1 AREKEQLTR
10 KIIHLETE
18 LNAKEKE
25 ITFLREAF
33 FAKDKEISDLKEKLS
48 QLQQSWQ
55 RNQLDFAKRTAA
67 TEEKFHE
74 ARKTIDEL
82 KGGANLSVMRNT
94 TKLEESQSGL
104 QFFNGKAYFD
114 PQPSWFDTLSN
125 NGGCLEI
132 QNFPVTAREL
142 EAMKNVKSNSK
153 PSTEAAQA
161 CPELK
166 CQPPLAPEIKKN
178 APPSQRGD
186 EFNEINGSFGQRVN
200 PFSRKAKRLDRQAQS
215 PVNMFETAEVDKCTL
230 PIQHQDLVS
239 NITIHSSDARIKPF
253 SNKAEALYPPTLNCP
268 AANIV
273 GTEAENYTPS
283 PELSGVPSNNI
294 TDSYG
299 NKVNPFS
306 KRAIG
311 VTKQSDILTA
321 RLFPAQTVTNS
332 ATISSNDAGFKN
344 TIFNITTQYSGEQ
357 IDSFSTK
364 AEAQER
370 PTLNCSA
377 ADIGGAENVNNTPPV
392 HPNGVPSNIITDNKV
407 NPFSKRATG
416 VTRPPHTPTLNFAEV
431 EMMIVPS

>member
-1 AREKEQLTR
+1 MG
-10 KIIHLETE
+10 KIWGGPSSYCQSENDPNKACSFI
-18 LNAKEKE
+18 
-25 ITFLREAF
+25 FSF
-33 FAKDKEISDLKEKLS
+33 F
-48 QLQQSWQ
+48 
-55 RNQLDFAKRTAA
+55 
-67 TEEKFHE
+67 
-74 ARKTIDEL
+74 
-82 KGGANLSVMRNT
+82 
-94 TKLEESQSGL
+94 TK
-104 QFFNGKAYFD
+104 
-114 PQPSWFDTLSN
+114 
-125 NGGCLEI
+125 
-132 QNFPVTAREL
+132 
-142 EAMKNVKSNSK
+142 
-153 PSTEAAQA
+153 A

-200 PFSRKAKRLDRQAQS
+200 PFSGKAKPLDQQAQS
-215 PVNMFETAEVDKCTL
+215 PVNVFETAEVDKCTP

-239 NITIHSSDARIKPF
+239 NITIHSSGARIKPF

-268 AANIV
+268 AANIE

-311 VTKQSDILTA
+311 VTKPSDILTA

-332 ATISSNDAGFKN
+332 ATISPNDAGFKN

-357 IDSFSTK
+357 IHSLSTK

-377 ADIGGAENVNNTPPV
+377 ADIGGAENANNTTPV
-392 HPNGVPSNIITDNKV
+392 HLNGVPSNIITDNKV

-431 EMMIVPS
+431 EMMIVPSGSQAVPVYPQSCHFNSQSAHQTGKLLKPNTYQSA